1 MRPLSDDELTLV
13 LEKLKKFVGNHL
25 AQLLD
30 RPENPHVFRLHKQR
44 VYYISETLLK
54 KSIHIPKKN
63 LVSAGTLFGKFT
75 HSKKFRLHITCLDIL
90 AKLSPSKIWVKAG
103 GEQSYVYGNHVV
115 KAHIRRV
122 TDETPVNGGVVIL
135 SEIGEIPLGFGTA
148 AKTVNDIRNAGPET
162 IVVYHQADTGEYLRD
177 EAELF

>member
-13 LEKLKKFVGNHL
+13 LEKLKRFVGNHL
-25 AQLLD
+25 PQLLD
-30 RPENPHVFRLHKQR
+30 RSDAPHVFRLHKER

-54 KSIHIPKKN
+54 KSIHIPKKC

-90 AKLSPSKIWVKAG
+90 AKLSPSKVWVKST
-103 GEQSYVYGNHVV
+103 GEQSFVYGNHVV

-122 TDETPVNGGVVIL
+122 TDETPVNGGVVVL
-135 SEIGEIPLGFGTA
+135 SEIGEIPIGFGTA
-148 AKTVNDIRNAGPET
+148 AKTVGDIRNSSPET

>member
-13 LEKLKKFVGNHL
+13 LEKLKRFVGNHL
-25 AQLLD
+25 NQLLD
-30 RPENPHVFRLHKQR
+30 RPDCPHVFRLHKER
-44 VYYISETLLK
+44 VYYISEDLLK
-54 KSIHIPKKN
+54 KSIHIPKKS

-75 HSKKFRLHITCLDIL
+75 HSKKFRLHITSLDFL
-90 AKLSPSKIWVKAG
+90 AKLSPSKMWVKG
-103 GEQSYVYGNHVV
+103 SGEQSFVYGNHVV

-122 TDETPVNGGVVIL
+122 TDEIQINSGVIVL
-135 SEIGEIPLGFGTA
+135 SEQGEIPLGFGTA
-148 AKTVNDIRNAGPET
+148 AKTVGDIRTGGPES